1 MSTSQAL
8 PAELESLRKLRQ
20 TRKFTNEP
28 ISDEHLAAILQVA
41 RWTGSAKN
49 TQPWEFIIVRD
60 PERIARIAALGAY
73 SGFLAG
79 APLVIALVLDG
90 YAARSEAYDEGRLS
104 ERIMLAAQSLGLG
117 SGTGWWGTE
126 EASAAV
132 KQELGVP
139 AEKRLYSGIAIGHPA
154 EASTPATSVNG
165 GRKPL
170 TDLVHYETYGS
181 RSV

>member
-1 MSTSQAL
+1 MGTRPTLPPAL
-8 PAELESLRKLRQ
+8 ETLRKLRQ
-20 TRKFTNEP
+20 TRKFTSEP
-28 ISDEHLAAILQVA
+28 VSDEALNAILEVA

-49 TQPWEFIIVRD
+49 SQPWEFIVIRD
-60 PERIARIAALGAY
+60 QVRIARIAAMGVY
-73 SGFLAG
+73 SGFLKG

-90 YAARSEAYDEGRLS
+90 YAMRSEAYDEGRVS
-104 ERIMLAAQSLGLG
+104 ERIMLAAQELGLG
-117 SGTGWWGTE
+117 SGTGWWGGD

-154 EASTPATSVNG
+154 EASTPAASVSG

-170 TDLVHYETYGS
+170 TDLVHYETFGS
-181 RSV
+181 QSA